1 MTSIKMSVNVVALL
15 AIAWLCQQTC
25 RAQSDVSASADHL
38 IPPVTEDAQDAAY
51 HKIMREKLFVTPA
64 NYGRILIIPSGV
76 EGETSIALYSEATP
90 ARGIEFRITCT
101 KAQKNIWFATSESSP
116 KRSENPVIRVAR
128 YDATVPRTAIE
139 AVHDALKKEIE
150 RRKPLEPIGKAYVDG
165 TAIEFA
171 LPRSGGKTAVGILGP
186 ATQGPR
192 ISQLVRLTKALTRY
206 CMSPSNRSM
215 LVGQVEDIAR
225 SLR

>member
-1 MTSIKMSVNVVALL
+1 MSVNVVALL

-150 RRKPLEPIGKAYVDG
+150 RRKPL
-165 TAIEFA
+165 
-171 LPRSGGKTAVGILGP
+171 PRSGGKTAVGILGP